1 MADRLNH
8 TSNAQP
14 IKVEP
19 TRKLCTELAEVVL
32 FPRQSYEAEFIQ
44 PRNSIGFAFDAQLGE
59 HAIGSDQITP
69 FFATANSL
77 AYIPAGCDIYS
88 RSRTGGEY
96 LKICLSPDP
105 VDFDAI
111 TPKPIPFN
119 NVISSQAVRMANRL
133 RMAILGGTKPDAFW
147 VELVLQN
154 MLRTV
159 AAEYQNFP
167 TAEYRSAKLGCV
179 RSRILSEWIEEHL
192 GESLTV
198 GRMARYCALSPGY
211 FARAFKAQFGVT
223 PHEYVLSRRI
233 QKARNALCKEGRN
246 LSEIA
251 LACGFASHAH
261 MSAAFTARLGISPSA
276 LIREK
281 HNTVYPSVL

>member
-154 MLRTV
+154 MLRITLLSQFLAV
-159 AAEYQNFP
+159 LLRALARAVLPALTERLRHPLLIRLYTAP
-167 TAEYRSAKLGCV
+167 TAL
-179 RSRILSEWIEEHL
+179 
-192 GESLTV
+192 
-198 GRMARYCALSPGY
+198 
-211 FARAFKAQFGVT
+211 
-223 PHEYVLSRRI
+223 LSR
-233 QKARNALCKEGRN
+233 
-246 LSEIA
+246 
-251 LACGFASHAH
+251 CG
-261 MSAAFTARLGISPSA
+261 I
-276 LIREK
+276 
-281 HNTVYPSVL
+281 